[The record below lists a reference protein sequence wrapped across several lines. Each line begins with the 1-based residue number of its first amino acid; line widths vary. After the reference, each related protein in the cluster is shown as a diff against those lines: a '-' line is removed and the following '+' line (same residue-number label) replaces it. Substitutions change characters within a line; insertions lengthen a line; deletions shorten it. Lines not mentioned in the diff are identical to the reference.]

1 LFFLGSLD
9 IIVEGRSVV
18 GVIDRLG
25 GVLDVAVVDLLN
37 FSVRE
42 VIEVHELA
50 NQRLNFVFSKTNLS
64 EKVELVL
71 EDSLEVARGVSS
83 VSRREHNKLGVEDF
97 SGLKGDLDGSGDT
110 FRVFRVILFATV
122 FENHEV
128 HEFLGDGV
136 VDSFLSI
143 VLRKED
149 ELLPDLVERSKSRE
163 RVNEA
168 LVLDGLT
175 KQGRNDVD
183 HGVISR
189 LSGLAFALGGVTNN
203 TESRFVSDDLNLANA
218 IEIVM
223 LDELVLEDEFL
234 ETFKSTSR
242 LMLIKTKLE
251 MHAHQSEVVTTVG
264 NVNIEGRIT
273 LGRLVESEDS
283 FRVTEDILRSNESV
297 HGSLDA
303 HKSSFG
309 RETSRGSLG
318 VRKLLSGS
326 DGSEGNVVSAEHTNG
341 VFHLERGSS
350 QESTISSNGSDGSV
364 NDVIDLVGFQGE

>member
-1 LFFLGSLD
+1 M
-9 IIVEGRSVV
+9 
-18 GVIDRLG
+18 
-25 GVLDVAVVDLLN
+25 
-37 FSVRE
+37 
-42 VIEVHELA
+42 
-50 NQRLNFVFSKTNLS
+50 
-64 EKVELVL
+64 
-71 EDSLEVARGVSS
+71 
-83 VSRREHNKLGVEDF
+83 SRREHNKLGVEDF

-218 IEIVM
+218 IEIVV

-251 MHAHQSEVVTTVG
+251 VHAHQSEVVTTVG
-264 NVNIEGRIT
+264 NVDIEGRIT

-297 HGSLDA
+297 HGSLNA
-303 HKSSFG
+303 HKSSFS

-318 VRKLLSGS
+318 VRELLSS
-326 DGSEGNVVSAEHTNG
+326 PDGSEGDVVSAEHTNG

-350 QESTISSNGSDGSV
+350 QESTISSNCSNSSV